1 MAALDALSSNILP
14 GESGGIPTTSPAD
27 SSPSGLG
34 SFFPVPGPKGAKGVL
49 SSSNS
54 EAVLANMQKFINDRQ
69 ETPFSKFTNALQDA
83 SLAGNPQAQTDRRR
97 LQDERSKNT
106 LDMQLQ
112 LAQFKA
118 SQDLQAQRAKSW
130 DQFNKSNTGSGTDS
144 GGMSTTGIPPEAL
157 KYAAFLRSQGPEG
170 EADAIKYLSKVSEDI
185 SKSNVDFQNSAPAL
199 KQELYTYKT
208 LDGKVHQGDF
218 NAQQW
223 QKIQRSGKLPN
234 GTPIMADSGISSQ
247 PATTAPQQPALTAPR
262 QLAPTAP
269 IQTTPGISPKD
280 IAKVE
285 SGNSPYAVGPNVPGQ
300 GSAKSEMQV
309 MDKTSLNPGFGVQ
322 PAQLTGDKAH
332 DEAERV
338 RVGTDYHAA
347 LVKHYGDDSL
357 GTAAYNWGPGNVDKW
372 IAEGANINKMP
383 ADVRDYVAKAH
394 LAHVASTQ
402 QPSPVETAPVQTT
415 GRNAAR
421 VEAEWASKGG
431 EQNSADFAKHKS
443 QLEAAQKADIDEA
456 VATHAASLKGKES
469 LGTKTGE
476 AAAKMLG
483 LADQAKE
490 VIASADNVTDH
501 ATRHPDEFG
510 YKQQKGIAAPILS
523 GLSISPTLENAA
535 ESVMSAMNPK
545 TDKLG
550 LTQSQ
555 RRATTNSDAQKL
567 GLHYAAEMF
576 AGSGARLGLGLEQMA
591 AKAKGVGTEFP
602 ASTNIM
608 NAKLIKLAAQK
619 AKDLAPLWDKY
630 SKADPSGEANYYS
643 FLQTPQALAVEAK
656 WDPSFKNWVDSAKQ
670 QDPSYYNS
678 LLNKNKPD
686 LNSFFKKK
694 NHG

>member
-1 MAALDALSSNILP
+1 MAALDALASNILP
-14 GESGGIPTTSPAD
+14 GESGGIPTTPSGD

-34 SFFPVPGPKGAKGVL
+34 SFFPVPGPKGSKGVL
-49 SSSNS
+49 NSSDS
-54 EAVLANMQKFINDRQ
+54 ATILANMQQYIKDRQ

-97 LQDERSKNT
+97 LQDEKSKNT

-157 KYAAFLRSQGPEG
+157 KYAAFLRTQGPEG

-223 QKIQRSGKLPN
+223 QKIQRTGKLPN
-234 GTPIMADSGISSQ
+234 GTPIMADTGVQ
-247 PATTAPQQPALTAPR
+247 QTAPVAPQQTAPV
-262 QLAPTAP
+262 APQQTAP
-269 IQTTPGISPKD
+269 NISPRD

-285 SGNSPYAVGPNVPGQ
+285 SGNKPFAVGPVVPGQ

-322 PAQLTGDKAH
+322 PAQLNGNKEH

-338 RVGTDYHAA
+338 RVGTDYHSA
-347 LVKHYGDDSL
+347 LVKHYGNDSL
-357 GTAAYNWGPGNVDKW
+357 GTAAYNWGPGNLDKW
-372 IAEGANINKMP
+372 IAEGSNINKMP

-394 LAHVASTQ
+394 LAHAADIQ
-402 QPSPVETAPVQTT
+402 QPAPVESAPVTGQTM
-415 GRNAAR
+415 GRNEAR
-421 VEAEWASKGG
+421 VQAQWAANGG

-443 QLEAAQKADIDEA
+443 QQEEAQKADIKEA
-456 VATHAASLKGKES
+456 TDTHLAKLKSTES

-476 AAAKMLG
+476 AAAKMLA
-483 LADQAKE
+483 LAKE
-490 VIASADNVTDH
+490 APDIIASADSVTNH
-501 ATRHPDEFG
+501 AKSHPDEFG
-510 YKQQKGIAAPILS
+510 YMQQKGFAAPILS
-523 GLSISPTLENAA
+523 ALSFSPKLEHAA
-535 ESVMSAMNPK
+535 ESVMSTVSPK
-545 TDKLG
+545 IDAKGT
-550 LTQSQ
+550 TQAE
-555 RRATTNSDAQKL
+555 RRSTTNSDAQKL

-591 AKAKGVGTEFP
+591 AKAKGVGTEYP
-602 ASTNIM
+602 ASTNMI

-619 AKDLAPLWDKY
+619 ARDLAPLWNTY
-630 SKADPSGEANYYS
+630 QKADPTGEADYYT
-643 FLQTPQALAVEAK
+643 FMQTGPAKAVEAK
-656 WDPSFKNWVDSAKQ
+656 WDPAFKDWVDSTKKQ
-670 QDPSYYNS
+670 SPSYYNDMVQG
-678 LLNKNKPD
+678 KPD
-686 LNSFFKKK
+686 INSFFKKK
-694 NHG
+694 K

>member
-34 SFFPVPGPKGAKGVL
+34 SFFPVQGPKGSKGVL
-49 SSSNS
+49 SSTDS
-54 EAVLANMQKFINDRQ
+54 AAILANMQQFVKDRQ

-118 SQDLQAQRAKSW
+118 SQELQAQRAKSFELLN
-130 DQFNKSNTGSGTDS
+130 QSNTGSGTDS
-144 GGMSTTGIPPEAL
+144 VGLSANGLPPEAL
-157 KYAAFLRSQGPEG
+157 KHAAFLRSLGPAG
-170 EADAIKYLSKVSEDI
+170 EEEAIKYLTKISEDI
-185 SKSNVDFQNSAPAL
+185 SKSNIDLYNNPAAL
-199 KQELYTYKT
+199 KQDLYTYKT

-234 GTPIMADSGISSQ
+234 GTPIMADSGVSSQ
-247 PATTAPQQPALTAPR
+247 PATTAPQQPALTAPQ

-285 SGNSPYAVGPNVPGQ
+285 SGNRPYAVGPNVPGQ

-372 IAEGANINKMP
+372 IAEGADINKMP

-456 VATHAASLKGKES
+456 VATHAAKLKASEA

-476 AAAKMLG
+476 ATGKMLA
-483 LADQAKE
+483 LAKE
-490 VIASADNVTDH
+490 APDIIASADSVSNH
-501 ATRHPDEFG
+501 AKSHPDEFG
-510 YKQQKGIAAPILS
+510 YMQQKGIAAPFLS
-523 GLSISPTLENAA
+523 ALSFSPKLEHAA
-535 ESVMSAMNPK
+535 ESVMSTVSPK
-545 TDKLG
+545 IDAKGT
-550 LTQSQ
+550 TQAE
-555 RRATTNSDAQKL
+555 RRSTTNSDAQKL

-591 AKAKGVGTEFP
+591 AKAKGVGTEYP
-602 ASTNIM
+602 ASTNMI

-619 AKDLAPLWDKY
+619 ARDLAPLWITY
-630 SKADPSGEANYYS
+630 QKADPTGEADYYT
-643 FLQTPQALAVEAK
+643 FMQTPQALAVEAK
-656 WDPSFKNWVDSAKQ
+656 WDPAFKDWVDSTKKQ
-670 QDPSYYNS
+670 SPSYYNDIVQG
-678 LLNKNKPD
+678 KPD
-686 LNSFFKKK
+686 INSFFKKK
-694 NHG
+694 K